1 MVDILGSDLHDIK
14 ISGDGSKVFCLHYES
29 IQVWSVGTGEAVG
42 KVELEHCSS

>member
-1 MVDILGSDLHDIK
+1 MVDILRSDLRDTK